1 MLQLLL
7 SGKYVT
13 YHVYKFSIDSWVL
26 RTFLN
31 PQPPLR
37 IINDSVSNFIISLA
51 ASLRLGAIRKCSFS
65 VPLRMDVFRHLFNDS
80 GVKPIRGHGKN
91 YYTDDFAER
100 YFPSGWHIV
109 HDHLG
114 DGCEVDFPIRLHSKL
129 RWSSVVY
136 HKSEDGTLTRKLQS
150 FTEVLVVNVVKK
162 RC

>member
-1 MLQLLL
+1 M
-7 SGKYVT
+7 
-13 YHVYKFSIDSWVL
+13 SISFPSTL
-26 RTFLN
+26 GFLGPFWTHN
-31 PQPPLR
+31 RLWGSLT
-37 IINDSVSNFIISLA
+37 ISVSNFIISLA

-65 VPLRMDVFRHLFNDS
+65 VPFRMDVFRHLFNDS

-91 YYTDDFAER
+91 YYKDDFAER

-114 DGCEVDFPIRLHSKL
+114 DGCQVDFPIRLHSKL

-162 RC
+162 RCWTACL

>member
-1 MLQLLL
+1 M
-7 SGKYVT
+7 
-13 YHVYKFSIDSWVL
+13 
-26 RTFLN
+26 N

-37 IINDSVSNFIISLA
+37 IINDSVSNSIISLA

-65 VPLRMDVFRHLFNDS
+65 VPFRMDVFRHLFNDS

-91 YYTDDFAER
+91 YYKDDFAER

-109 HDHLG
+109 HDPLG
-114 DGCEVDFPIRLHSKL
+114 EDARWIFQLDSM

-150 FTEVLVVNVVKK
+150 FTEVLVYNCIIILLPGSFFI
-162 RC
+162 RCQN

>member
-65 VPLRMDVFRHLFNDS
+65 VPFRMDVFRHLFNDS

-91 YYTDDFAER
+91 YYKDDFAER

-114 DGCEVDFPIRLHSKL
+114 DGCEVDFPIRLHEMVISCLSQKG
-129 RWSSVVY
+129 RWN
-136 HKSEDGTLTRKLQS
+136 T
-150 FTEVLVVNVVKK
+150 N
-162 RC
+162 

>member
-13 YHVYKFSIDSWVL
+13 YYVYKFSIDSWVL

-65 VPLRMDVFRHLFNDS
+65 VPFRMDVF
-80 GVKPIRGHGKN
+80 GI
-91 YYTDDFAER
+91 Y
-100 YFPSGWHIV
+100 
-109 HDHLG
+109 
-114 DGCEVDFPIRLHSKL
+114 
-129 RWSSVVY
+129 
-136 HKSEDGTLTRKLQS
+136 LTIAA
-150 FTEVLVVNVVKK
+150 
-162 RC
+162 

>member
-51 ASLRLGAIRKCSFS
+51 DTAGAIRKCSFS
-65 VPLRMDVFRHLFNDS
+65 VPFRMDVFRHLFNDS
-80 GVKPIRGHGKN
+80 
-91 YYTDDFAER
+91 
-100 YFPSGWHIV
+100 W
-109 HDHLG
+109 
-114 DGCEVDFPIRLHSKL
+114 
-129 RWSSVVY
+129 
-136 HKSEDGTLTRKLQS
+136 TREELLQG
-150 FTEVLVVNVVKK
+150 
-162 RC
+162 

>member
-31 PQPPLR
+31 PQLPLR

-51 ASLRLGAIRKCSFS
+51 ASLQLGAIRKCSFS
-65 VPLRMDVFRHLFNDS
+65 VPFRMDVFRYLFNDS

-91 YYTDDFAER
+91 YYKDDFAER

-136 HKSEDGTLTRKLQS
+136 HKCEDGTLTRKLQS
-150 FTEVLVVNVVKK
+150 IY
-162 RC
+162 RSACS